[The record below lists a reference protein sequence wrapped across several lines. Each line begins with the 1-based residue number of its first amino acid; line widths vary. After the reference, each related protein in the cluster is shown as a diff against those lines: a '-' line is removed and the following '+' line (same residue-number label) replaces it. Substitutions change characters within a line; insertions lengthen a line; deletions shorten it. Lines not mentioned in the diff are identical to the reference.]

1 LYLTDTNSKP
11 TKTASTI
18 DAYRRE
24 GRRLFGAS
32 EAPDDAC
39 STIKLKH
46 TAKWFSEQ
54 DRRWSK
60 ATIRVYRAAL
70 TQLLE
75 DFSNAFPLDAETQ
88 SFIEGCLSVNL
99 VPRETVKPARTSARK
114 RKTVS
119 ASEIEKLTGFLRR
132 RSGTTDRIL
141 ASLLDIGVFVGWRPS
156 EALLGL
162 KLDGNVIVI
171 PSCKT
176 TNGRGIGET
185 RRVTILCEKL
195 KSQIAELIDD
205 LELVMSEDVAV
216 ATVRDRFS
224 KALTRACKACGIKPI
239 TLYTLRHQAIATNKV
254 KLQPIETAA
263 IAGHASANTATHH
276 YAKRRSGWKVSN
288 KVAAEPAQLQLVRRD
303 LRQYEPPSFE
313 NNPFCPG

>member
-1 LYLTDTNSKP
+1 MYLTDSNSEP

-18 DAYRRE
+18 GAYRRE
-24 GRRLFGAS
+24 GKRLFEAS
-32 EAPDDAC
+32 KAPDDAC
-39 STIKLKH
+39 CTIRLKY

-70 TQLLE
+70 KQMLE
-75 DFSNAFPLDAETQ
+75 DFSNAIPLDEETQ
-88 SFIEGCLSVNL
+88 SYIEACLSTNL
-99 VPRETVKPARTSARK
+99 MPREAAKAARTSARK

-119 ASEIEKLTGFLRR
+119 ESEIEELTGFLRG
-132 RSGTTDRIL
+132 RSGKTDKIL

-162 KLDGNVIVI
+162 KLDGNVVVV

-205 LELVMSEDVAV
+205 LDVIMSEDVAV
-216 ATVRDRFS
+216 ATVRERFS

-254 KLQPIETAA
+254 KLQPNETAA

-313 NNPFCPG
+313 NSPFCPG